1 MKIFEITEQNDL
13 DNLIKT
19 GVQGSYE
26 MLAKYIAGIEELIA
40 KNPNH
45 PKSKKY
51 GPMLPKLKAD
61 LAKSKQDAGL
71 GETATAGGT
80 SAGSMA
86 TVASVPGA
94 KRKVKK
100 DKNGLPKAPQATNA
114 DGTAKN
120 ALDMNTNVMGGKT
133 IKR

>member
-61 LAKSKQDAGL
+61 LAKSKQEAGL
-71 GETATAGGT
+71 GETTIT
-80 SAGSMA
+80 HSGSIA

-100 DKNGLPKAPQATNA
+100 GKNGTPQAPQATNA

>member
-19 GVQGSYE
+19 GVQGSYK

-80 SAGSMA
+80 GA
-86 TVASVPGA
+86 ASIAVSPIAMGGA
-94 KRKVKK
+94 MQQR
-100 DKNGLPKAPQATNA
+100 NPN
-114 DGTAKN
+114 GTAKN
-120 ALDMNTNVMGGKT
+120 ALDSDTNLLGSK
-133 IKR
+133 KKSKKNKKD

>member
-80 SAGSMA
+80 SAGSIA
-86 TVASVPGA
+86 AVANPPSA
-94 KRKVKK
+94 NAKIKRK
-100 DKNGLPKAPQATNA
+100 NGVPVAPQKKNK

-120 ALDMNTNVMGGKT
+120 ALELGNNLMGGAAV
-133 IKR
+133 KR